1 MSVNAGGKP
10 IVTDKLIHV
19 YDPLSPVCY
28 PSGSETFRNHFS
40 EAHVKKLTNGYGT
53 NTDDGSSL
61 GFAKNGLAAYG
72 AESDHQRQKGYFV
85 ADGSSDHWEWYTS
98 DGTRFPVKGGGSTGG
113 GWPSAISHGGWF
125 KFDPANTTTRY
136 IFGYGSTSSSYGYSY
151 VRQASSGTLDWY
163 VEPYSSG
170 TTLGSSSFNIED
182 NTWHYIMCV
191 IEGASST
198 TADYYFYIDGGLTDT
213 QSTTG
218 SNLGGSSSYVG
229 AYTSYTK
236 YYNIG
241 SWRSSSSSA
250 NSSSHLGQIGP
261 HHFYAKALSAQE
273 CQQNYYAQI
282 DRFNF

>member
-53 NTDDGSSL
+53 NTDDGTNL
-61 GFAKNGLAAYG
+61 GFAKNGLVAYG
-72 AESDHQRQKGYFV
+72 EESAHQRQKGYFES
-85 ADGSSDHWEWYTS
+85 DGSSDHWEWYTS
-98 DGTRFPVKGGGSTGG
+98 NGSRLPVKGGLTGANY
-113 GWPSAISHGGWF
+113 PASISFGGWF

-136 IFGYGSTSSSYGYSY
+136 IFGFGTTNSSYAYSY
-151 VRQASSGTLDWY
+151 VRQTSAGLLDWY
-163 VEPYSSG
+163 HEPYSSS
-170 TTLGSSSFNIED
+170 TTLGSSAVNVED
-182 NTWHYIMCV
+182 NTWHYLMCV
-191 IEGASST
+191 IEGVSSST
-198 TADYYFYIDGGLTDT
+198 HNLDFYFDGGLLDH
-213 QSTTG
+213 QSSSG
-218 SNLGGSSSYVG
+218 FSAGSSGYIGGYSNY
-229 AYTSYTK
+229 AR

-241 SWRSSSSSA
+241 TVRTTSSSA

-261 HHFYAKALSAQE
+261 HHFYAKALTKEE